1 MHIHFM
7 GIGGSG
13 VSGLAT
19 AAKSAGNT
27 VSGCDLKESSFL
39 KMVREQGIECMKGHD
54 ASHIDGVDVL
64 VRSSAVPM
72 DNPEVAAALQKGIK
86 VVTRGE
92 FLAIL
97 LENKYKIGVG
107 GSHGKTSTTWTIY
120 TILKAAGVNPSV
132 YAGGKS
138 AGRTNVSAGEPY
150 IVELDE
156 SDGSIFKMK
165 PESLVITN
173 LEFEHADFYK
183 TPDEMLKS
191 FERYLISYRPAN
203 LIIGRGYDLSERL
216 FEIFSP
222 LSFPTRA
229 EIRNGE
235 GFINSAGRN
244 FCIKN
249 GELFF
254 LNGESEIYVGN
265 VAEPVHIL
273 QNRSAALLAASEY
286 LAKTGHAIPE
296 IDSGFWKNVPKVD
309 RRFQIVGTWHGMQL
323 VDDYAHHPSEVNA
336 LIEQAES
343 NFSNFCLVFQP
354 HRISRF
360 TAFYDKFREV
370 LENAGILVI
379 LPVYSAGEKCEG
391 RASKELY
398 EDLKNVG
405 KFVFY
410 AENVD
415 KAVEIIKENENRF
428 HASAIVSVGAG
439 DVNTVLTKL
448 MDGEKSK

>member
-13 VSGLAT
+13 VSGLAA
-19 AAKSAGNT
+19 AAKSFGYR

-39 KMVREQGIECMKGHD
+39 KMVRGQGIECSLGHD
-54 ASHIDGVDVL
+54 PAHIDGVDIL
-64 VRSSAVPM
+64 VRSSAVPL
-72 DNPEVAAALQKGIK
+72 DNPEVAEALKKGIK

-97 LENKYKIGVG
+97 LANRHKIGIG
-107 GSHGKTSTTWTIY
+107 GSHGKTSTTWMIY
-120 TILKAAGVNPSV
+120 ALLRAAGVEASV

-138 AGRTNVSAGEPY
+138 NGKTSVSAGEPY
-150 IVELDE
+150 VVELDE

-165 PESLVITN
+165 PDSLVITN

-183 TPDEMLKS
+183 TPANMLKS
-191 FERYLISYRPAN
+191 FESYLLSERPEN
-203 LIIGRGYDLSERL
+203 LIIGRGYDLSDRL
-216 FEIFSP
+216 FAMFSP
-222 LSFPTRA
+222 LSFPTHD

-235 GFINSAGRN
+235 GFENNDGSS
-244 FCIKN
+244 FYMKDSS
-249 GELFF
+249 LFF
-254 LNGESEIYVGN
+254 LSGGTEIYVGDI
-265 VAEPVHIL
+265 AEPTHIL

-286 LAKTGHAIPE
+286 LGKTGRTLPALDRE
-296 IDSGFWKNVPKVD
+296 FWKSVPKVD
-309 RRFQIVGTWHGMQL
+309 RRFQNVGTWHGMTL
-323 VDDYAHHPSEVNA
+323 VDDYAHHPSEVQA
-336 LIEQAES
+336 LIEQAEHE
-343 NFSNFCLVFQP
+343 FRNFCLVFQP

-360 TAFYDKFREV
+360 TAFYDKFKEV
-370 LENAGILVI
+370 LKNVGTLII

-398 EDLKNVG
+398 EELKSGDN
-405 KFVFY
+405 FVFY
-410 AENVD
+410 AENID
-415 KAVEIIKENENRF
+415 KAVEIIKENEKKI

-448 MDGEKSK
+448 MNGEK

>member
-19 AAKSAGNT
+19 AAKSFGYT

-39 KMVREQGIECMKGHD
+39 KMVRGQGIECVTGHD
-54 ASHIDGVDVL
+54 PSHIDGVDIL
-64 VRSSAVPM
+64 VRSSAVPL
-72 DNPEVAAALQKGIK
+72 DNPEVVAALEKGIK

-97 LENKYKIGVG
+97 LENKHKIGVG
-107 GSHGKTSTTWTIY
+107 GSHGKTSTTWMIY
-120 TILKAAGVNPSV
+120 ALLKAAGVDASV

-138 AGRTNVSAGEPY
+138 NGQSSVSSGEPY
-150 IVELDE
+150 VVELDE
-156 SDGSIFKMK
+156 SDGSIFKMR

-183 TPDEMLKS
+183 TPSEMLKS
-191 FERYLISYRPAN
+191 FERYLLSERPEN
-203 LIIGRGYDLSERL
+203 LIIGRGYDLSDKL
-216 FEIFSP
+216 FGMFSP
-222 LSFPTRA
+222 LSFPTHD
-229 EIRNGE
+229 EIRRGE
-235 GFINSAGRN
+235 GFENRDRRS

-254 LNGESEIYVGN
+254 ISGDSEIYAGDVS
-265 VAEPVHIL
+265 EPTHVL

-286 LAKTGHAIPE
+286 LSKTGRALPRT
-296 IDSGFWKNVPKVD
+296 DRGFWKNVPKVD
-309 RRFQIVGTWHGMQL
+309 RRFQNVGSWHGMTL
-323 VDDYAHHPSEVNA
+323 IDDYAHHPSEVAA
-336 LIEQAES
+336 LIEQAALE
-343 NFSNFCLVFQP
+343 FKNFCLLFQP

-370 LENAGILVI
+370 LKNVGTLIV

-398 EDLKNVG
+398 EELKGGEN
-405 KFVFY
+405 FVFY
-410 AENVD
+410 AENTD
-415 KAVEIIKENENRF
+415 KAVEIIKENENKIQV
-428 HASAIVSVGAG
+428 SAIVSVGAG
-439 DVNTVLTKL
+439 DVNSVLTKL
-448 MDGEKSK
+448 MNGENR

>member
-19 AAKSAGNT
+19 AAKSLGYS
-27 VSGCDLKESSFL
+27 VSGCDCKESSFL
-39 KMVREQGIECMKGHD
+39 KMVRSQGIECKLGHD
-54 ASHIDGVDVL
+54 ASHLDGVDLL

-72 DNPEVAAALQKGIK
+72 DNPEVAAALKKGIK

-97 LENKYKIGVG
+97 LENKHKIGVG
-107 GSHGKTSTTWTIY
+107 GSHGKTSTTWMIY
-120 TILKAAGVNPSV
+120 AILKAAGIDASV

-138 AGRTNVSAGEPY
+138 AGLTNVSAGEPY
-150 IVELDE
+150 VIELDE

-165 PESLVITN
+165 PDSLVITN

-183 TPDEMLKS
+183 TPANMLES
-191 FERYLISYRPAN
+191 FERYLISEKPEN

-222 LSFPTRA
+222 LSFPTRG

-235 GFINSAGRN
+235 GFRNSDGRS
-244 FCIKN
+244 FCIKD
-249 GELFF
+249 GGLFF
-254 LNGESEIYVGN
+254 ISGGKEVYVGD
-265 VAEPVHIL
+265 VTEPAHVL

-286 LAKTGHAIPE
+286 LAKAGRTLPE
-296 IDSGFWKNVPKVD
+296 INAEFWKNVPKVD

-336 LIEQAES
+336 LIEQAELE
-343 NFSNFCLVFQP
+343 FKTFCLVFQP

-360 TAFYDKFREV
+360 TAFYDKFREILKNV
-370 LENAGILVI
+370 GILII
-379 LPVYSAGEKCEG
+379 LPVYSAGEKFEG

-398 EDLKNVG
+398 EDLKGCGNI
-405 KFVFY
+405 VFY

-428 HASAIVSVGAG
+428 RTSAVVSAGAG
-439 DVNTVLTKL
+439 DVNTVLTRL
-448 MDGEKSK
+448 MAGEDAK

>member
-1 MHIHFM
+1 M

-19 AAKSAGNT
+19 AAKSFGYT

-39 KMVREQGIECMKGHD
+39 KMVRGQGIECVTGHD
-54 ASHIDGVDVL
+54 PSHIDGVDIL
-64 VRSSAVPM
+64 VRSSAVPL
-72 DNPEVAAALQKGIK
+72 DNPEVVAALEKGIK

-97 LENKYKIGVG
+97 LENKHKIGVG
-107 GSHGKTSTTWTIY
+107 GSHGKTSTTWMIY
-120 TILKAAGVNPSV
+120 ALLKAAGVDASV

-138 AGRTNVSAGEPY
+138 NGQSSVSSGEPY
-150 IVELDE
+150 VVELDE
-156 SDGSIFKMK
+156 SDGSIFKMR

-183 TPDEMLKS
+183 TPSEMLKS
-191 FERYLISYRPAN
+191 FERYLLSERPEN
-203 LIIGRGYDLSERL
+203 LIIGRGYDLSDKL
-216 FEIFSP
+216 FGMFSP
-222 LSFPTRA
+222 LSFPTHD
-229 EIRNGE
+229 EIRRGE
-235 GFINSAGRN
+235 GFENRDRRS

-254 LNGESEIYVGN
+254 ISGDSEIYAGDVS
-265 VAEPVHIL
+265 EPTHVL

-286 LAKTGHAIPE
+286 LSKTGRALPRT
-296 IDSGFWKNVPKVD
+296 DRGFWKNVPKVD
-309 RRFQIVGTWHGMQL
+309 RRFQNVGSWHGMTL
-323 VDDYAHHPSEVNA
+323 IDDYAHHPSEVAA
-336 LIEQAES
+336 LIEQAALE
-343 NFSNFCLVFQP
+343 FKNFCLLFQP

-370 LENAGILVI
+370 LKNVGTLIV

-398 EDLKNVG
+398 EELKGGEN
-405 KFVFY
+405 FVFY
-410 AENVD
+410 AENTD
-415 KAVEIIKENENRF
+415 KAVEIIKENENKIQI
-428 HASAIVSVGAG
+428 SAIVSVGAG
-439 DVNTVLTKL
+439 DVNSVLTKL
-448 MDGEKSK
+448 MNGENR

>member
-1 MHIHFM
+1 MHVHFM

-19 AAKSAGNT
+19 AAKSLGYK

-39 KMVREQGIECMKGHD
+39 KMVRAQGIECKSGHD
-54 ASHIDGVDVL
+54 ASHLDGVDVL
-64 VRSSAVPM
+64 VRSSAVPL
-72 DNPEVAAALQKGIK
+72 DNCEVVAAEKKGIK

-92 FLAIL
+92 FLAVL
-97 LENKYKIGVG
+97 LENKHKIGVG
-107 GSHGKTSTTWTIY
+107 GSHGKTSTTWMIY
-120 TILKAAGVNPSV
+120 TILKAAGIDPSV

-138 AGRTNVSAGEPY
+138 AGLTNVSAGEPY
-150 IVELDE
+150 VIELDE

-165 PESLVITN
+165 PDSLVITN

-191 FERYLISYRPAN
+191 FERYLVSDKPEN
-203 LIIGRGYDLSERL
+203 LIIGRGYDLSDRL

-222 LSFPTRA
+222 LSFPTRD
-229 EIRNGE
+229 EIRSGE
-235 GFINSAGRN
+235 GFRNGDGRS
-244 FCIKN
+244 FFMKN
-249 GELFF
+249 GGLFF
-254 LNGESEIYVGN
+254 LSGGTEVYVGN
-265 VAEPVHIL
+265 ANEPAHIL

-286 LAKTGHAIPE
+286 LAKAGRALPE
-296 IDSGFWKNVPKVD
+296 INDEFWKNVPKVD
-309 RRFQIVGTWHGMQL
+309 RRFQNVGTWHGMAL

-336 LIEQAES
+336 LIEQAEHE
-343 NFSNFCLVFQP
+343 FRNFCLVFQP

-370 LENAGILVI
+370 LKNAGILII
-379 LPVYSAGEKCEG
+379 LPVYSAGEKFEG

-398 EDLKNVG
+398 EELKNG
-405 KFVFY
+405 GNFVFY
-410 AENVD
+410 AENID

-428 HASAIVSVGAG
+428 HASAVVSVGAG
-439 DVNTVLTKL
+439 DVNAVLTKL
-448 MDGEKSK
+448 MNGEN